1 MHIYITIHACTQ
13 VQPDSQAQRLGY
25 NPATGAVYQ
34 PDSQAQCLGYNPATG
49 AVYNVIIIYMLS
61 NLIILLFVI
70 MHSTVGPLHYTITI
84 AHACMQE
91 LVWS

>member
-1 MHIYITIHACTQ
+1 MHDMHIYITIHACTQ
-13 VQPDSQAQRLGY
+13 VQPDSQAQR
-25 NPATGAVYQ
+25 
-34 PDSQAQCLGYNPATG
+34 LGYNPATG